1 MCIKSSMLNKI
12 LKINLIILFIFS
24 CASAEII
31 KNINILGN
39 KRLSVKS
46 IIVFSKIELK
56 QDYNED
62 SLNTILKNLYSTKF
76 FKDVTLDIDN
86 GTLTIT
92 VIENPIIEELN
103 INGIKNAGLKEF
115 ILENINLKNRNSFIE
130 NIFVSDLNLIK
141 NILKNAGYYFSDVKT
156 SLIKD
161 DVKNSVKLTY
171 DITLGERPK
180 ISKIVFTGDKRIKDK
195 TLLNIIASESAKFW
209 KFLSQNIYLDQNRI
223 DLDKRLLSNYYK
235 NLGYYN
241 SKITNTFV
249 ELKDDNSFKLSFNIN
264 AGEKIYFNKMNL

>member
-1 MCIKSSMLNKI
+1 MLNKI

-141 NILKNAGYYFSDVKT
+141 NILKNAGYYFSDIKT

-195 TLLNIIASESAKFW
+195 TFG
-209 KFLSQNIYLDQNRI
+209 FC
-223 DLDKRLLSNYYK
+223 
-235 NLGYYN
+235 
-241 SKITNTFV
+241 F
-249 ELKDDNSFKLSFNIN
+249 
-264 AGEKIYFNKMNL
+264 